1 MACMGEMT
9 ALFPVKGPVFEFPRR
24 FIDESVGLATGWI
37 IWFSWVTIA
46 AAEILAITSIFQ
58 FKFDPAYLAK
68 VGYPRATLEWPA
80 GLTTNP
86 GIWVGIFLVI
96 ILLINLL
103 PVRQYGRIEYI
114 VGCSKIIVLVMLIL
128 FNVIVNARHLY
139 TTDRFWTYETP
150 YGFSAQNMTITPA
163 TDNDPGKTYT
173 GTLGSFTSFFSAM
186 CTTIFS
192 ILGWEVILFT
202 APENADLKR
211 TETMKISSRKIALRV
226 IVLYALATFTVGL
239 NVPYTDEN
247 LVNLTINGIGGGEG
261 SAFIISAVLNHV
273 LYLPHLLNAFYIF
286 SACSTGTN
294 ALYSASR
301 TLHALAS
308 IPDAWP
314 RWSPVEAVRS
324 RLERTIFG
332 VPMAAVFVSWLVG
345 FLAFLSTSTV
355 ESATLG
361 RIADF
366 TVVGTLIVYSMNCA
380 AYLQFYRAI
389 NDAAEGKLDE
399 DLNLTPEM
407 RNLYK
412 RTAKRY
418 PYRSHLQWL
427 RAVYGLTGCT
437 IIAIFQGWRTFE
449 PPFALKD
456 FIAAYIAVSHSIFAK
471 PF

>member
-1 MACMGEMT
+1 
-9 ALFPVKGPVFEFPRR
+9 
-24 FIDESVGLATGWI
+24 
-37 IWFSWVTIA
+37 
-46 AAEILAITSIFQ
+46 
-58 FKFDPAYLAK
+58 
-68 VGYPRATLEWPA
+68 
-80 GLTTNP
+80 
-86 GIWVGIFLVI
+86 
-96 ILLINLL
+96 
-103 PVRQYGRIEYI
+103 
-114 VGCSKIIVLVMLIL
+114 MLIM

-150 YGFSAQNMTITPA
+150 YGFSAQNMTISPA
-163 TDNDPGKTYT
+163 TDTDPGVTYT
-173 GTLGSFTSFFSAM
+173 GTLGQFTAFFSAM

-247 LVNLTINGIGGGEG
+247 LVNLTIEGIGGGEG
-261 SAFIISAVLNHV
+261 SAFIISAVRNHV
-273 LYLPHLLNAFYIF
+273 LYLPHILNAFYIF

-314 RWSPVEAVRS
+314 TWSPIEALRS

-427 RAVYGLTGCT
+427 RAAYGLTGCT

-449 PPFALKD
+449 PPFAVKD
-456 FIAAYIAVSHSIFAK
+456 FVAAYIAVRNSLSVQTLLTCHSLFFSPFSHSSTLSSRAASCPVTGASAPTCSSASSLLDRSPSTRRSS
-471 PF
+471 PFPAISAARSTGAASSCSRTPASSRLATCGRWSSGSGFG